1 MDLVKLPAELGSV
14 TPATNVPV
22 ITLEDGMR
30 VVYFSSNGIYTG
42 SALGDEYLSEHLPV
56 KPGRYNIHVY
66 ALKYVY
72 DGIATFEVVRGRS
85 IKDGLVNDEYS
96 FPPTDLYS
104 ATKVST
110 MLAFKDIVVASPG
123 TIRLKY
129 TITSKFVGSLGY
141 RISLGDIILV
151 RQ

>member
-1 MDLVKLPAELGSV
+1 MERLPVELGSV
-14 TPATNVPV
+14 TPSTKVPV
-22 ITLEDGMR
+22 ITLEDGVK
-30 VVYFSSNGIYTG
+30 VVYFTNTALYTG
-42 SALGDEYLSEHLPV
+42 AALGDEYLSEHLTV
-56 KPGRYNIHVY
+56 KPGRYTIYVY

-72 DGIATFEVVRGRS
+72 DGIADFEVVRGRS
-85 IKDGLVNDEYS
+85 IKDGLVNTEYT
-96 FPPTDLYS
+96 FPAVNLYS

>member
-1 MDLVKLPAELGSV
+1 MERLPVELGSV
-14 TPATNVPV
+14 TPATKVPV
-22 ITLEDGMR
+22 ITLEDGVK
-30 VVYFSSNGIYTG
+30 VVYFSNNVSYIGAAI
-42 SALGDEYLSEHLPV
+42 GDKYLSEHLTV
-56 KPGRYNIHVY
+56 KPGRYTIYVY
-66 ALKYVY
+66 ALKYTY
-72 DGIATFEVVRGRS
+72 DGIADFEVVRGRS
-85 IKDGLVNDEYS
+85 IKDGLVNQEYS
-96 FPPTDLYS
+96 FPAINFYS
-104 ATKVST
+104 ATKTTT